1 MRPARIGVAF
11 EVIEP
16 EVVLELTVLLLHES
30 ATARERH
37 KVDEGRRPGKTS
49 LIVLLCY

>member
-1 MRPARIGVAF
+1 MRPARIGPAF

-16 EVVLELTVLLLHES
+16 KVVLELTVLLLDGP

-37 KVDEGRRPGKTS
+37 EVDEGRRRRQMQQ
-49 LIVLLCY
+49 YRRQ